1 MLTNVKTPQEV
12 FFSPQRLVVPL
23 FQRPYVWSLERQWRP
38 LWEDVKRVAERFHQ
52 GKQVQS
58 HFLGAIVLQQQT
70 SEIGNLSL
78 RTVIDGQQRL
88 TTLQLMFDAINGVLV
103 ERELGALAQQME
115 NLVKNQDAYIS
126 AANDQF
132 KVWPTNRDR
141 AAFNEVM
148 EATLPDY
155 SALEN
160 RESRLVRA
168 HQYFFQEVQEWLA
181 DDSDH
186 TKAHALVTA
195 VGSKLDLVVIELM
208 ADEDA
213 QGIFETLNARGTP
226 LTAADLI
233 KNFVFQRL
241 QLEGVDTE
249 KAYQD
254 HWEAFETP
262 FWETEVSVGRIK
274 YSRSSLFFSQWLVA
288 MTGED
293 ITVREVFSR
302 FKVFTSDNPGS
313 VQELLPRISRTAEV
327 YRVISEGADKKTG
340 VLSPLEMFVYRMNVL
355 DTESAKPVLIWLTD
369 PDRDAIPEPQLAKAL
384 ASLESWYV
392 RRALIKATSQNYNN
406 VIAGLVRELSHN
418 SRENA
423 GDVTE
428 NYLQSQVG
436 PSNYWPGDS
445 AVHSYITVNPMY
457 RKLTRRR
464 MRMILEAVED
474 QRRGFHSGNMK
485 PLSEQPVARDECT
498 IEHLMPQEWRS
509 HWPAEEYL
517 EDGTHRDQLVHRL
530 GNLVLLTQS
539 LNSKMSNGPWSEK
552 RTALVDH
559 STLLTTKS
567 VVDENPDEFS
577 DDSLLARTRAL
588 ADAILS
594 IWPVPA
600 GHEGLQEA
608 ESNKETGRVTVA
620 DLISAGFLEPG
631 QTLFARVQAHRGHEG
646 YVAEDGAI
654 FVNGLRFETPSAA
667 AREVTKRV
675 SEPGWWFWV
684 TDLKSLYALSD
695 ARLEYMDSLGVEDSE
710 VTEDGD

>member
-38 LWEDVKRVAERFHQ
+38 LWDDVRRVAERSHQ
-52 GKQVQS
+52 GKMIQS

-70 SEIGNLSL
+70 SEIGNLSI

-103 ERELGALAQQME
+103 ERGHNALAQQMQ
-115 NLVKNQDAYIS
+115 NLVKNQDAYIT

-148 EATLPDY
+148 EANLPNY
-155 SALEN
+155 SELEN

-168 HQYFFQEVQEWLA
+168 HQYFFQEVRDWL
-181 DDSDH
+181 DDDLDQ
-186 TKAHALVTA
+186 TKANALVTTVA
-195 VGSKLDLVVIELM
+195 SKLDLVVIELM
-208 ADEDA
+208 SDEDA

-249 KAYQD
+249 KAYK
-254 HWEAFETP
+254 HYWEAFETP
-262 FWETEVSVGRIK
+262 FWETEISVGRIK

-293 ITVREVFSR
+293 ITVREVFAR
-302 FKVFTSDNPGS
+302 FKRFTSDSPGS
-313 VQELLPRISRTAEV
+313 VQELLPRISRTADV
-327 YRVISEGADKKTG
+327 YRVLSEGAERKSG
-340 VLSPLEMFVYRMNVL
+340 VLSPLEMFIYRMDVL

-369 PDRDAIPEPQLAKAL
+369 PDQAAIPEPQITKAL

-406 VIAGLVRELSHN
+406 VIASLVRELSQS
-418 SRENA
+418 SRELA
-423 GDVTE
+423 GNVTE
-428 NYLQSQVG
+428 NFLQAQVG

-445 AVHSYITVNPMY
+445 TVYSYITLNPMY

-474 QRRGFHSGNMK
+474 YRRGFHSGNSK
-485 PLSEQPVARDECT
+485 PLSEQPVARDEGT
-498 IEHLMPQEWRS
+498 IEHLMPQEWRT
-509 HWPAEEYL
+509 HWPASEYL

-539 LNSKMSNGPWSEK
+539 LNSKMSNGPWLQK
-552 RTALVDH
+552 RRALVEH

-567 VVDENPDEFS
+567 VVDENPDDFS
-577 DDSLLARTRAL
+577 DEALLARTQRL
-588 ADAILS
+588 AEVILAV
-594 IWPVPA
+594 WPVPQ

-608 ESNKETGRVTVA
+608 DSNKDAGRVTVA

-667 AREVTKRV
+667 AREVTKKV

-684 TDLKSLYALSD
+684 TDLKSFYALSD
-695 ARLEYMDSLGVEDSE
+695 ARLEYTDSLGVEDVE
-710 VTEDGD
+710 VSGDED

>member
-38 LWEDVKRVAERFHQ
+38 LWTDVQRVAERVHS
-52 GKQVQS
+52 GKPLQS

-88 TTLQLMFDAINGVLV
+88 TTLQVMFDAIHGVLV
-103 ERELGALAQQME
+103 ERNHHSLAQQMQ

-126 AANDQF
+126 VPDDKF

-148 EATLPDY
+148 EETQPDY
-155 SALEN
+155 SKLEH
-160 RESRLVRA
+160 RDSRLARA
-168 HQYFFQEVQEWLA
+168 HQYFSQQVREWLS
-181 DDSDH
+181 DDAGES
-186 TKAHALVTA
+186 KAAALVTGVA
-195 VGSKLDLVVIELM
+195 SKLDLVVIELM

-249 KAYQD
+249 KAYED
-254 HWEAFETP
+254 YWASFETP
-262 FWETEVSVGRIK
+262 FWETEISVGRIN

-288 MTGED
+288 MTGEE

-302 FKVFTSDNPGS
+302 FKLFTSDNAGS
-313 VQELLPRISRTAEV
+313 IKDLLPRISRTADA
-327 YRVISEGADKKTG
+327 YRVFTEGSEKKTG
-340 VLSPLEMFVYRMNVL
+340 ALSPLEMFVYRLNVL
-355 DTESAKPVLIWLTD
+355 DTESAKPFLIWLTD
-369 PDRDAIPEPQLAKAL
+369 PDSVPIPNAQLNKAIRA
-384 ASLESWYV
+384 LESWYI

-406 VIAGLVRELSHN
+406 VIAGLLRELSKN
-418 SRENA
+418 PREIA

-428 NYLQSQVG
+428 NFLQSQVG
-436 PSNYWPGDS
+436 PSNYLPGDT
-445 AVHSYITVNPMY
+445 AVRPYITLNPMY
-457 RKLTRRR
+457 RKLSRRR

-474 QRRGFHSGNMK
+474 HHRGFHSGTRN
-485 PLSEQPVARDECT
+485 PLSEQPVSRDECT
-498 IEHLMPQEWRS
+498 IEHLMPQEWRTN
-509 HWPAEEYL
+509 WPAEEYL

-539 LNSKMSNGPWSEK
+539 LNSKLSNGAWAEK
-552 RTALVDH
+552 RAALIEH
-559 STLLTTKS
+559 STLLSTKS
-567 VVDENPDEFS
+567 VVENNPERFS
-577 DDSLLARTRAL
+577 DEALLERTEKL
-588 ADAILS
+588 ADTILS
-594 IWPVPA
+594 LWPVPV
-600 GHEGLQEA
+600 GHEGLPEP
-608 ESNKETGRVTVA
+608 ETNKETGKVTVA

-631 QTLFARVQAHRGHEG
+631 QTLFSRVQAHRGHEG
-646 YVAEDGAI
+646 YVSEDGAI

-667 AREVTKRV
+667 AKEVTKRV
-675 SEPGWWFWV
+675 SEAGWWFWV
-684 TDLKSLYALSD
+684 TNLRSLYSLSD
-695 ARLEYMDSLGVEDSE
+695 ARLEYMDSLGVEDSDSPE
-710 VTEDGD
+710 EQD